1 MCGCGKK
8 STPNR
13 AINYRPTIGPKPV
26 MGGVAAG
33 TSPEM
38 VRALNLQQAATPK
51 TANRL
56 DAERLEMMK
65 RRREAIRAKF
75 NK

>member
-1 MCGCGKK
+1 MCGCGKRSAPSK
-8 STPNR
+8 LT
-13 AINYRPTIGPKPV
+13 NYRPSVGPRPV
-26 MGGVAAG
+26 TGGVPS
-33 TSPEM
+33 SPQLL
-38 VRALNLQQAATPK
+38 VRSLSLQTAMSPK
-51 TANRL
+51 EAVRL